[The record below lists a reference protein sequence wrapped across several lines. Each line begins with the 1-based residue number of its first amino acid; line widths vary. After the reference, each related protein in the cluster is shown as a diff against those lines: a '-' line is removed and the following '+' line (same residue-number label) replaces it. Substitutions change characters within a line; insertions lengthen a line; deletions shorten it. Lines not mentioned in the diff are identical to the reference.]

1 MMRDEHSWNHGLV
14 RGPDDSSRVSI
25 HSPPRAMLP
34 RCSSA
39 HSSFSEMPGF
49 SAASISPIAASQA
62 TIARRMAEDLVG
74 RFDQPRVFHH
84 RLAIADGNAE
94 PGEFGDAFGIE
105 VVDGDA
111 AVAAAMLADEIGDAG
126 RPARRRAC
134 SVSSPP

>member
-1 MMRDEHSWNHGLV
+1 MTRDEHSWNHGLV

-62 TIARRMAEDLVG
+62 TIARRMHRISSGDLM
-74 RFDQPRVFHH
+74 RRAFSITASPLPTEMPR
-84 RLAIADGNAE
+84 RASSA
-94 PGEFGDAFGIE
+94 DAFRVE
-105 VVDGDA
+105 MVDGDA
-111 AVAAAMLADEIGDAG
+111 AVAAAML
-126 RPARRRAC
+126 R
-134 SVSSPP
+134 